1 MREPNLVLPWLQ
13 EKWDQERREAYKLV
27 EEDSWEFQVI

>member
-1 MREPNLVLPWLQ
+1 MLEPNLVLPWLR
-13 EKWDQERREAYKLV
+13 EERDQEWREAYKLV